1 MNSTLKTLVALALVG
16 LGLVF
21 AVLTIGA
28 FGQANPN
35 NPAKIISDVEVALS
49 SGIGFMRGE
58 SDQILFGRGF
68 AYMGL
73 TIVFTSL
80 AALLLA
86 SPKSETIARPGRRA
100 RGQ

>member
-16 LGLVF
+16 LGQVF

-35 NPAKIISDVEVALS
+35 NPAKIISDLELALS
-49 SGIGFMRGE
+49 APLRGTE
-58 SDQILFGRGF
+58 QQTDQVLFGRGF